1 MEKVEKKK
9 YSKRS
14 NFKKTIL
21 DEMFTSDQYWRDY
34 FKNISKK
41 ELKKNIVNSYYDRTR
56 YYLDGIKVLNSIKV
70 LENNIN
76 KIDQKQIIKLLRKEK
91 KNRNLYRI
99 KHYKYKN
106 FDLIVSN
113 YLNEI
118 FTKYYKACGFNF

>member
-1 MEKVEKKK
+1 
-9 YSKRS
+9 
-14 NFKKTIL
+14 
-21 DEMFTSDQYWRDY
+21 MFTNDQYWRDY